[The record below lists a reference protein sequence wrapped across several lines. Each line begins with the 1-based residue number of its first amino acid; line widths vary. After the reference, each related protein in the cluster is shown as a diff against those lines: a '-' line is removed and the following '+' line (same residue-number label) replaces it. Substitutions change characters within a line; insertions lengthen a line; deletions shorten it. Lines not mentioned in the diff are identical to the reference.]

1 MEILNHNDSVGE
13 TPSSWSQAMMMMG
26 DDPSCRNLP
35 AICPPDSPLHSQ
47 ATGIATD
54 KAMSTL

>member
-1 MEILNHNDSVGE
+1 MGE
-13 TPSSWSQAMMMMG
+13 APSSWSQAMLMMG

-35 AICPPDSPLHSQ
+35 VVHPPDNPLHIL
-47 ATGIATD
+47 ATGIAWD